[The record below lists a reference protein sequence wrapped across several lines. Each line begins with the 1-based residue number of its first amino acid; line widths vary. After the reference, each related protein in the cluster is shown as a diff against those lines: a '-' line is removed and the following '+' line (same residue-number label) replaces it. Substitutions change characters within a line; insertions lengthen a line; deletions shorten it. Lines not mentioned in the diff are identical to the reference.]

1 MSDVTGEDYFPLTS
15 HLIPLIKEVFCF
27 GMASSFD
34 RLPSYSVLMC
44 VYDKEIPVN
53 FNDSLESMLMQTYPP
68 DDFVL
73 VCDGKLTNEL
83 NIIAKSFASEY
94 KSIFRIIRTEE
105 NMTQGAA
112 LNIGIAAC
120 KQEIIVK
127 MDSDDISEPDRCETQ
142 MRVFALDPELDMLGG
157 WVEEFDSETGKA
169 IALKKCPLHHRE
181 IMQYAKRR
189 NPFNR
194 QTVAFRK
201 SKAFAAG
208 GYSDLA
214 QCSDYEFAVRM
225 LQSGAKGQNLPKML
239 VRYRVSKSYRRKKHW
254 NNTKSFIIVRHRIYK
269 SGFSSLMDFLIPV
282 TAQLMMFILPTRF
295 TDFLYKKFLRR

>member
-1 MSDVTGEDYFPLTS
+1 
-15 HLIPLIKEVFCF
+15 
-27 GMASSFD
+27 MADFFE
-34 RLPSYSVLMC
+34 RLPSYSALMC
-44 VYDKEIPVN
+44 VYDKEIPAH
-53 FNDSLESMLMQTYPP
+53 FNDSLESMLMQSYPP

-83 NIIAKSFASEY
+83 NIIAKSFESEY
-94 KSIFRIIRTEE
+94 KSIFRIIRTQE
-105 NMTQGAA
+105 NMTLGAA

-120 KQEIIVK
+120 NQKYIIK

-142 MRVFALDPELDMLGG
+142 MRVFALDPDLDILGG
-157 WVEEFDSETGKA
+157 YVEEFDSETGKTL
-169 IALKKCPLHHRE
+169 ALKKCPLHHKD
-181 IMQYAKRR
+181 IMKYAKRR

-201 SKAFAAG
+201 SKAFEAG

-225 LQSGAKGQNLPKML
+225 LQNGAKAQNLPKML

-254 NNTKSFIIVRHRIYK
+254 ANTKSFIKVRHRIYK
-269 SGFSSLMDFLIPV
+269 SGFSSLWDFLVPV
-282 TAQLMMFILPTRF
+282 TAQLMMFVLPTRF
-295 TDFLYKKFLRR
+295 TDLVYRKVLRK